1 MRWYRGPEGDQR
13 IWYEPEEIE
22 RIAEDELQRAG
33 LTPEPSSPV
42 TDLERFI
49 ESHLGADLDQYAE
62 LDADV
67 LGLTRFDPGRR
78 PAVSIN
84 KALTESVEDEQAR
97 RGLAGRWRAT
107 LAHEAS
113 HVLFHRYLFDADLN
127 QPALFDSPPASNAA
141 NRGLMRCLKRDVG
154 LDSRATDW
162 REIQANRGM
171 AALLM
176 PRVLFRHVASQ
187 RAAALS
193 ATSPTAGSAPA
204 DALAAEMARVF
215 AVSRQ
220 AAAIRLQTLNIVP
233 AAGASQ
239 LPGT

>member
-1 MRWYRGPEGDQR
+1 VRWYRGPEGDQR
-13 IWYEPEEIE
+13 IWYEPQEIE
-22 RIAEDELQRAG
+22 QIAEDELKRAG
-33 LTPEPSSPV
+33 LAPEPYSPV

-49 ESHLGADLDQYAE
+49 ESHLGADLDQYAN
-62 LDADV
+62 LGADV

-84 KALTESVEDEQAR
+84 RELTESAEDESR

-113 HVLFHRYLFDADLN
+113 HVVFHRYLFDADLS
-127 QPALFDSPPASNAA
+127 QPTLFDAPLASDAA
-141 NRGLMRCLKRDVG
+141 SRGLMRCLKRDVG
-154 LDSRATDW
+154 LDSRSTDW

-176 PRVLFRHVASQ
+176 PRAVFRCIADQ
-187 RAAALS
+187 RIAALS
-193 ATSPTAGSAPA
+193 LTDLTSGSVRVSQ
-204 DALAAEMARVF
+204 LAAEMAKAF

-220 AAAIRLQTLNIVP
+220 AATIRLETLSIVT
-233 AAGASQ
+233 AASSTQ
-239 LPGT
+239 LPGI